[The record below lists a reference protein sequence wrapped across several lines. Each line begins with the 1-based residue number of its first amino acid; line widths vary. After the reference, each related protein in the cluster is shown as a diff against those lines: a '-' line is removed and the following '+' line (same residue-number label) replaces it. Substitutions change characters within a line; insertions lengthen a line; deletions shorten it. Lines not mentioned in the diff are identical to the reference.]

1 MEKLFFGMLIVIL
14 LLAIPYFYKIYSLKK
29 ITEEDLPDSGSW
41 VNLSRGN
48 IYFQWHT
55 PEVSEP
61 LKGTIVLVHGFS
73 TPSFVWGG
81 LLDNF
86 LNAGYKVL
94 VYDHYGRG
102 YSERPNFQ
110 YDKELYLET
119 LRELIVSQDI
129 QEPVHLVGYSMG
141 GPIVGLYADQYPE
154 STKSTTLIAPAGF
167 STSIPNMKSWTT
179 MPLIGDWFWR
189 VFSDRLYGIGN
200 MSETRSSSDPLSI
213 NEDQFL
219 PLFQKQLQFRGFNES
234 LLSTIRHF
242 NLYDVREMYLSLSN
256 KKIPILALW
265 GKKDG
270 VVPYSGSKEYKS
282 IFSEGNFI
290 SLEEGTHDI
299 TYRQPTIVGKEIIKF
314 IDSV

>member
-1 MEKLFFGMLIVIL
+1 MEKLFFGILIVIL

-48 IYFQWHT
+48 IYFQWHI

-102 YSERPNFQ
+102 YSERPKIQ

-129 QEPVHLVGYSMG
+129 QESVHLVGYSMG

-154 STKSTTLIAPAGF
+154 STRSTTLIAPAGF

-200 MSETRSSSDPLSI
+200 MSETQSSSDPLSI
-213 NEDQFL
+213 NENQFL

-242 NLYDVREMYLSLSN
+242 NLFDVREMYLSLSN
-256 KKIPILALW
+256 KKIPMLALW

-270 VVPYSGSKEYKS
+270 VVPYTGSKEYKS
-282 IFSEGNFI
+282 IFPEGNFI

-299 TYRQPTIVGKEIIKF
+299 TYRQPSIVGQEIIKF

>member
-1 MEKLFFGMLIVIL
+1 MEKLFFGILIAIL
-14 LLAIPYFYKIYSLKK
+14 LLAIPYFYKIYSLIK

-86 LNAGYKVL
+86 LNNGYKVL

-102 YSERPNFQ
+102 YSERPNIQ

-129 QEPVHLVGYSMG
+129 QESVHLVGYSMG

-179 MPLIGDWFWR
+179 MPIIGDWFWR

-200 MSETRSSSDPLSI
+200 MSETQSSSDPLSI
-213 NEDQFL
+213 NENQFL

-242 NLYDVREMYLSLSN
+242 NLFDVREMYLSLSN
-256 KKIPILALW
+256 KKIPMLALW

-270 VVPYSGSKEYKS
+270 VVPYTGSKEFKS
-282 IFSEGNFI
+282 IFPEGNFI

-299 TYRQPTIVGKEIIKF
+299 TYRQPTIVGQEIIKF
-314 IDSV
+314 IDSL

>member
-1 MEKLFFGMLIVIL
+1 MEKLFFGILIVIL
-14 LLAIPYFYKIYSLKK
+14 LFAIPYFYKIYSLKK

-48 IYFQWHT
+48 IYFQWHI

-102 YSERPNFQ
+102 YSERPNIQ

-129 QEPVHLVGYSMG
+129 QESVHLVGYSMG

-200 MSETRSSSDPLSI
+200 MSETQSSSDPLSI
-213 NEDQFL
+213 NENQFL

-256 KKIPILALW
+256 KKIPMLALW

-270 VVPYSGSKEYKS
+270 VVPFTGSKEYKS
-282 IFSEGNFI
+282 IFPEGNFI

-299 TYRQPTIVGKEIIKF
+299 TYRQPTIVGQEIIKF

>member
-1 MEKLFFGMLIVIL
+1 MEKLFFGILIVIL
-14 LLAIPYFYKIYSLKK
+14 LLAIPYFYKIYSIKK

-48 IYFQWHT
+48 IYFQWHI

-102 YSERPNFQ
+102 YSERPNIQ

-119 LRELIVSQDI
+119 LRELIVSQDL
-129 QEPVHLVGYSMG
+129 QESVHLVGYSMG

-200 MSETRSSSDPLSI
+200 MSETQSSSDPLSI
-213 NEDQFL
+213 N
-219 PLFQKQLQFRGFNES
+219 
-234 LLSTIRHF
+234 
-242 NLYDVREMYLSLSN
+242 
-256 KKIPILALW
+256 
-265 GKKDG
+265 
-270 VVPYSGSKEYKS
+270 
-282 IFSEGNFI
+282 
-290 SLEEGTHDI
+290 
-299 TYRQPTIVGKEIIKF
+299 
-314 IDSV
+314 

>member
-1 MEKLFFGMLIVIL
+1 MEKLFFGILIAIL
-14 LLAIPYFYKIYSLKK
+14 LLAIPYFYKIYSLIK

-102 YSERPNFQ
+102 YSERPNIQ

-179 MPLIGDWFWR
+179 MPIIGDWFWR

-200 MSETRSSSDPLSI
+200 MSETQSSSDPLSI
-213 NEDQFL
+213 NENQFL

-242 NLYDVREMYLSLSN
+242 NLFDVREMYLSLSN
-256 KKIPILALW
+256 KKIPMLALW

-270 VVPYSGSKEYKS
+270 VVPYTGSKEFKS
-282 IFSEGNFI
+282 IFPEGNFI

-299 TYRQPTIVGKEIIKF
+299 TYRQPTIVGQEIIKF
-314 IDSV
+314 IDSL